1 TLRLETR
8 VPEAL
13 PPVTADRDRI
23 IQVFANLIGN
33 AIKFTEE
40 GGITI
45 GAAWEGNE
53 VRFWVSDTGPGI
65 PEDQLPYVF
74 DPFWQA
80 RRAERAGA
88 GLGLAISERIVEAHG
103 GRNEEERQVGA
114 GTTFSF
120 TLTVA
125 ETGERGPAAAPTP
138 PAGPP

>member
-8 VPEAL
+8 VPETL

-23 IQVFANLIGN
+23 LQLFGNLIGN

-45 GAAWEGNE
+45 GAAREGNE

-74 DPFWQA
+74 DPFRQA
-80 RRAERAGA
+80 RRTERAGA
-88 GLGLAISERIVEAHG
+88 GLVLALSERIAAVHG
-103 GRNEEERQVGA
+103 GRIAVESEVGA
-114 GTTFSF
+114 GTTFYF
-120 TLTVA
+120 ALPVA
-125 ETGERGPAAAPTP
+125 GTGEPEREAAP
-138 PAGPP
+138 